1 MTAER
6 RLLGDEYTELSRS
19 TEKTADIV
27 AKTQQHIAWTQDA
40 VDMSMRSLREMAATF
55 PIHIGLLIYYE
66 DLYRLRKEL
75 VKMVTPLYTLSD
87 KLRNV
92 QKKD

>member
-1 MTAER
+1 M
-6 RLLGDEYTELSRS
+6 
-19 TEKTADIV
+19 K
-27 AKTQQHIAWTQDA
+27 
-40 VDMSMRSLREMAATF
+40 SLREMAVTF

-75 VKMVTPLYTLSD
+75 VKMVTPLYTLSE